1 MREMRRNSGHANAR
15 NRGVLPLAVVVLSVL
30 TFVASILL
38 VISVPTYADS
48 VHAAKLGEN
57 DVDDTQSSL
66 LDAPADEAEDGP
78 KQTDLESSDA
88 PEAILKEEFIS
99 DDGAQTRKDGTDD
112 AVATESTPPS
122 PSDDETGDERPTP
135 RSGFRRARAVAADAC
150 LSGDIFSVSAE
161 GTIYKVDKR
170 GRKTHVVDVPNA
182 NPHWGYTAVNALGVG
197 QDAEV
202 LYAIRHWKVQGQWW
216 YVILRY
222 TVSTGEWYEVTRVNQ
237 APTSQ
242 LFVAGAVQLST
253 NDYYIGAFDAH
264 ESRSRKVYFHLW
276 KYSVRENDFVRLGW
290 FDTGELLGRDG
301 DYSAVAN
308 GDMAFDEEG
317 NLFVV
322 RSGSGTANIYSISA
336 DDLARERDGLRV
348 AQDSGRVTTT
358 AAVNGIA
365 FDAEGRMFLGDRR
378 KITGHDPLDL
388 QQLERRTTSLDES
401 TDLATCESPATIRVM
416 KNIVGRAKANDQ
428 FDLQLALYKDGR
440 PSKSIPSVRTKGDR
454 VGLQT
459 ESIGVFPAKTGSTFV
474 FSEAIAP
481 GSGGNLNDYNARW
494 QCKANGRQI
503 AEGVGKRGEVVIP
516 QQPSVKVEC
525 TITNTPLSGSL
536 VWEKVDSEERNTRL
550 AGSVWTISGPL
561 ARGRSGTVK
570 DCVAANANQ
579 CRAEDND
586 TDPRAGYFKVDN
598 LYLGRYTLRETTPPS
613 GYEGTTQTFT
623 QTLDADKQQRSFGKI
638 DNKKLVAQIQ
648 VTKEVRDPSGG
659 KVANASGWTMSVDLA
674 TRLNGTL
681 SPLKDRNNPWFGKHQ
696 VSDASGAVPEQWTVA
711 FPNSTSTQ
719 DIRITEA
726 PKPSSYQASI
736 RCTSNKRQPV
746 EAAGNG
752 LNIAAVT
759 PGEKFLCVVTNKQ
772 LPGSVVWEKT
782 DASGTYLSGSEWSVT
797 TTQQGVITV
806 KDCVR
811 AGACQNGGDRD
822 PRPGRFRLEGL
833 KWQEVTLEETAAPP
847 GYRRNT
853 EVLRRTIGENALQAN
868 FGRITNETVTLP
880 LLPLTGG
887 MGADSF
893 LMAGAGIL
901 ILAVG
906 AALMR
911 RLQLAGVSSLATQS
925 LYGDKTERG

>member
-1 MREMRRNSGHANAR
+1 M
-15 NRGVLPLAVVVLSVL
+15 
-30 TFVASILL
+30 
-38 VISVPTYADS
+38 
-48 VHAAKLGEN
+48 
-57 DVDDTQSSL
+57 
-66 LDAPADEAEDGP
+66 
-78 KQTDLESSDA
+78 
-88 PEAILKEEFIS
+88 
-99 DDGAQTRKDGTDD
+99 
-112 AVATESTPPS
+112 
-122 PSDDETGDERPTP
+122 
-135 RSGFRRARAVAADAC
+135 
-150 LSGDIFSVSAE
+150 
-161 GTIYKVDKR
+161 
-170 GRKTHVVDVPNA
+170 
-182 NPHWGYTAVNALGVG
+182 NALGIG
-197 QDAEV
+197 ANAEDI
-202 LYAIRHWKVQGQWW
+202 YAIRHYEYRYDPYAELGEWD
-216 YVILRY
+216 YVIYKYDHGANRWVRQTARTQSGLNVPY
-222 TVSTGEWYEVTRVNQ
+222 I
-237 APTSQ
+237 
-242 LFVAGAVQLST
+242 AGAVQLNTGMFYFGTYDAPGNVNTVRQLRFRLYRFDPRNGST
-253 NDYYIGAFDAH
+253 QY
-264 ESRSRKVYFHLW
+264 
-276 KYSVRENDFVRLGW
+276 LGS
-290 FDTGELLGRDG
+290 FATGRQLAAGEP
-301 DYSAVAN
+301 YNSAAN
-308 GDMAFDEEG
+308 GDMAFDDQG

-322 RSGSGTANIYSISA
+322 RSGTRSYGSSIKETSIHSITADA
-336 DDLARERDGLRV
+336 LARANGGNIP
-348 AQDSGRVTTT
+348 ASST
-358 AAVNGIA
+358 APIRTDESVNGIA
-365 FDAEGRMFLGDRR
+365 FDAHGRLYLGDATTVRQ
-378 KITGHDPLDL
+378 HDPIDYENLGVFKSGL
-388 QQLERRTTSLDES
+388 TGSR
-401 TDLATCESPATIRVM
+401 DLASCASPATFRLR
-416 KNIVGRAKANDQ
+416 KNVEARHAADDQ
-428 FDLQLALYKDGR
+428 FVLNLTKNGPGGKQTV
-440 PSKSIPSVRTKGDR
+440 IPSVTTTGNRD
-454 VGLQT
+454 GLQAET
-459 ESIGVFPAKTGSTFV
+459 IGVFPVRTGTQYT
-474 FSEAIAP
+474 FSENMASSSPSAA
-481 GSGGNLNDYNARW
+481 GTYRSTWRCVDKSA
-494 QCKANGRQI
+494 QI
-503 AEGVGKRGEVVIP
+503 AAGEGRSGSVVIP
-516 QQPSVKVEC
+516 NAPSAEVIC
-525 TITNTPLSGSL
+525 TFTNTPLSGSL

-570 DCVAANANQ
+570 DCVVANASQ

-638 DNKKLVAQIQ
+638 DNKRLVAQIQ